1 MDIGII
7 GSGNIGATVAR
18 LAVDA
23 GHTVTIANSRG
34 PHTLQALV
42 EDLGDSARAGTV
54 EDAAAAPD
62 LVLIAIP
69 LRAYTDLD
77 AAPFAE
83 RIVLDAGN
91 YYPNRDGRIAA
102 LEEGTVG
109 SSELVAHEWLPG
121 ARVVK
126 AFNTIYFKDLGA
138 RADRDADS
146 GDRVAVPVAGD
157 DADAKQTVV
166 VPFIESLGLAPVDI
180 GGLAA
185 GRDIQPG
192 AEVYATT
199 LTPTQLRAAL
209 EVDT

>member
-109 SSELVAHEWLPG
+109 SSELV
-121 ARVVK
+121 K